1 MSTLLPRPSSPLLQ
15 RCSSASQSLAC
26 TAARFH
32 LFPDEGLGIC
42 PCWVSEGSCWPI
54 PLFVKVS
61 LDGSFALDFIDW
73 SAQFGVICKFSEHA
87 LYRLWQV
94 LVKDANRSGPGQT
107 PDVLIISLQAGL
119 VYLLSTSFKAWL
131 LTSFLPIYSSTYQDH
146 IFLVQAFTTIVVVK
160 ANLVPFW
167 HPFDIS
173 IWSLA
178 PFCTG
183 APSWVFCLDKL
194 VS

>member
-26 TAARFH
+26 TAAGFH
-32 LFPDEGLGIC
+32 LFPGEGLGIC

-61 LDGSFALDFIDW
+61 LDGSVALDFIDW

-94 LVKDANRSGPGQT
+94 LVKDAKQVRSRTDPRCTHHQPPGR
-107 PDVLIISLQAGL
+107 VG
-119 VYLLSTSFKAWL
+119 LLSTSFKAWL

-160 ANLVPFW
+160 ANLVSFW